1 MIDSGFILFSFF
13 FIFFGFILDI
23 DKSVMVT
30 QVTKH
35 DGGMTPVTLIVT
47 QSYDIKNIKSTKLDD
62 IIQYSNNIL
71 AL

>member
-23 DKSVMVT
+23 DKSVMVI

>member
-1 MIDSGFILFSFF
+1 MIDSDFILFSFF

-35 DGGMTPVTLIVT
+35 DGGMTPVTLTVT